1 MLRKRALV
9 FLLLSV
15 VLLVSL
21 PATAAAAPVPTDPA
35 VLKALAAAR
44 AATARYHDVANALAD
59 GYVPASPC
67 EPAMGVHY
75 VNFGLAFDF
84 SVNPLTPEMLLYVP
98 TEAGPRLVGVE
109 YAMVAWVV
117 TPGGPAPWFDPAP
130 PPFPW
135 FFPSPPT
142 IFGQTMDGPMAP
154 HEVGVDPWHYELHVW
169 LWQAN
174 PSGIFAEFN
183 PNVSC
188 D

>member
-174 PSGIFAEFN
+174 PAGIFAEFN